1 MVARRRTQG
10 GQFDFGRAVLGFSK
24 TVYKKR
30 DAVFQRAFIRL
41 ADEMQAVC
49 PKDTQFL
56 MSSLEASTAKTPR
69 ISKPNPRPNAPPG
82 SFEWDRATF
91 VGIVESAEFGEK
103 LFMGY
108 TAEYAGVVHDG
119 HGNVES
125 RPWVSLVTQHWREIV
140 AREAKQ
146 VASERFER

>member
-1 MVARRRTQG
+1 MRRTKT
-10 GQFDFGRAVLGFSK
+10 GQFDFGRQVLGF
-24 TVYKKR
+24 TRDVYKKR
-30 DAVFQRAFIRL
+30 DLVFQRAFLRL

-56 MSSLEASTAKTPR
+56 MSSLEASTVRTPR

-82 SFEWDRATF
+82 SFEWDRTTF
-91 VGIVESAEFGEK
+91 VGIVQSAEYGET
-103 LFMGY
+103 LRMGY

-119 HGNVES
+119 HGNVEP
-125 RPWVSLVTQHWREIV
+125 RPWVALVTQRWREIV

-146 VASERFER
+146 VLNERV